1 MKQGGILT
9 DGDCN
14 MFVDYDKTHAMRSTD
29 KSHNCDTLL
38 FRDRSWTIDNCKSKL
53 VFSMMPGNDPVKY
66 FTCGT
71 DMCSY
76 PGQRVVGSVK
86 NSVSCF

>member
-38 FRDRSWTIDNCKSKL
+38 FRDRS
-53 VFSMMPGNDPVKY
+53 
-66 FTCGT
+66 
-71 DMCSY
+71 
-76 PGQRVVGSVK
+76 
-86 NSVSCF
+86 